1 MSCNIHSLPLKA
13 TDSEERIGWFSA
25 HSSGVHSTLSEAAS
39 VTSIKYSPISPH
51 DFAVTS
57 STRVQIYSAQNFKV
71 KKSISRFNDVAYCGT
86 IRNDG
91 QLLVAGDATG
101 LIQVFDINSRAIL
114 RTLRGHNLPV
124 HITKFAPGNT
134 QVLSCSDDKTVRI
147 WDIPGQEAI
156 SVFKEHQDYV
166 RAGVI
171 NDENPHLVLT
181 GSYDQTIKLWDM
193 RSNSCTISMVHDA
206 PVEDVLMFSRGP
218 TITVWDIIAGGRVV
232 RSVSN
237 HQKTITSM
245 CFNESQSRLLT
256 GSLDHH
262 VKIYDVQDY
271 DVVHSIK
278 YPSPILCLALS
289 PDEKNFIT
297 GMTCGSLSIRHRKTT
312 LQENRSR
319 KDKQPRVGSYQYF
332 TRGRSYKGTLDDF
345 IIESKRKKHLASY
358 DNYLKKFQYSNA
370 LDAVLKETTTAIL
383 TVSMLQELIQRDA
396 LRIAIAGRD
405 DASLRP
411 LVKFLIR
418 WINDPRYTSIL
429 CDVGEVLI
437 DVYAPVIDKSP
448 LIKNMIESL
457 RDKVRGEVNL
467 QKEVAKVI
475 GSLEMMVTN
484 VTLSAFPRLTR
495 ALNTEDLQG
504 STTQHPI
511 CQNDQ

>member
-1 MSCNIHSLPLKA
+1 MSSYKKLSIRKFAVPIKKD
-13 TDSEERIGWFSA
+13 TEESRFWKKFKT
-25 HSSGVHSTLSEAAS
+25 HSTLSEAAS
-39 VTSIKYSPISPH
+39 VTSINYSPISPH

-91 QLLVAGDATG
+91 KLLVAGDATG

-206 PVEDVLMFSRGP
+206 PVEDVLMFSSGRMIISAGGP

-245 CFNESQSRLLT
+245 FFNESQSRLLT

-289 PDEKNFIT
+289 PDEKNLIT

-312 LQENRSR
+312 IQENKSR
-319 KDKQPRVGSYQYF
+319 EDKQPRVGSYQYF
-332 TRGRSYKGTLDDF
+332 TRGRTYKGTLDDF

-383 TVSMLQELIQRDA
+383 TVSMLQELIQRDV

-457 RDKVRGEVNL
+457 RDKVKGEVNL

-475 GSLEMMVTN
+475 GSLEMVFAKGMMK
-484 VTLSAFPRLTR
+484 
-495 ALNTEDLQG
+495 
-504 STTQHPI
+504 
-511 CQNDQ
+511 